1 MEGGREGGKQRGRGK
16 EEGRVQSV
24 CNGTGQPQISTHT
37 NLPLVIG
44 VCTLTSQYITSS
56 TVTLIVVLVIT
67 YPLQDRHTFLALLQ
81 TSPNLTSQYSVMEDE
96 LFELR
101 EREGG
106 MVKEGERRG
115 RGKSNEVLIRG
126 VLCNID
132 TNNVVYNS

>member
-1 MEGGREGGKQRGRGK
+1 MEQ
-16 EEGRVQSV
+16 V
-24 CNGTGQPQISTHT
+24 STHT
-37 NLPLVIG
+37 NPPLVIG

-67 YPLQDRHTFLALLQ
+67 YPLQDRHTFLPLLQ
-81 TSPNLTSQYSVMEDE
+81 TSPNLTSQYSVEDE

-101 EREGG
+101 EREGGGG

>member
-1 MEGGREGGKQRGRGK
+1 M
-16 EEGRVQSV
+16 
-24 CNGTGQPQISTHT
+24 
-37 NLPLVIG
+37 VIG

-67 YPLQDRHTFLALLQ
+67 YPLQDRHTFLPLLQ
-81 TSPNLTSQYSVMEDE
+81 TSPNLTPQYSVMEDK

-115 RGKSNEVLIRG
+115 RGKSNEVIIRG
-126 VLCNID
+126 VHCNID

>member
-1 MEGGREGGKQRGRGK
+1 M
-16 EEGRVQSV
+16 QSV
-24 CNGTGQPQISTHT
+24 CDGTGQPQVSTHT
-37 NLPLVIG
+37 NPPLVIG

-81 TSPNLTSQYSVMEDE
+81 TSPDLTSQYSVMEDE

-126 VLCNID
+126 VHCNID
-132 TNNVVYNS
+132 KNNVVYNS

>member
-1 MEGGREGGKQRGRGK
+1 MQLF
-16 EEGRVQSV
+16 
-24 CNGTGQPQISTHT
+24 CNGTGPPQVSTHT
-37 NLPLVIG
+37 NPPLIIG

-106 MVKEGERRG
+106 GEGRREEREGE
-115 RGKSNEVLIRG
+115 E
-126 VLCNID
+126 
-132 TNNVVYNS
+132 

>member
-1 MEGGREGGKQRGRGK
+1 M
-16 EEGRVQSV
+16 QSV
-24 CNGTGQPQISTHT
+24 CDGTRQPQISTHT
-37 NLPLVIG
+37 NPPLVIG

-101 EREGG
+101 ERGGDGEG
-106 MVKEGERRG
+106 RR

-126 VLCNID
+126 VHCNID